1 MLTFKNTQKIH
12 SMADIKDIL
21 GNLRGLKDTVDRL
34 DGYTDDTYNNASEAV
49 DYANYTQSSAGDAQS
64 SVNDATSEVRDI
76 IEHLEEYLEEQDNSA
91 IPEGVTAILELL
103 RAKIKVAHD
112 LVGDIDRLLNAA
124 ISDLNNTP
132 LPLKEEQPE
141 AV

>member
-1 MLTFKNTQKIH
+1 
-12 SMADIKDIL
+12 MADIKDIL

-34 DGYTDDTYNNASEAV
+34 DSYTDDTYNNASETV

-64 SVNDATSEVRDI
+64 SASDATSEVREI
-76 IEHLEEYLEEQDNSA
+76 IEHLEEQGDTA

-103 RAKIKVAHD
+103 RTKIEVAHG
-112 LVGDIDRLLNAA
+112 LVSDIERLLNAA
-124 ISDLNNTP
+124 ISDLTNTP
-132 LPLKEEQPE
+132 LPLKEVPLKQEQPE

>member
-1 MLTFKNTQKIH
+1 
-12 SMADIKDIL
+12 MADIKDIL
-21 GNLRGLKDTVDRL
+21 ENLRGLKDSVDRIENE
-34 DGYTDDTYNNASEAV
+34 TDDAYNNAAEAAE
-49 DYANYTQSSAGDAQS
+49 YANYAQSSAGDATS
-64 SVNDATSEVRDI
+64 TASDASSEVTFI
-76 IEHLEEYLEEQDNSA
+76 IEHLETYLEEQDNSA

>member
-1 MLTFKNTQKIH
+1 
-12 SMADIKDIL
+12 MADIKDIL

-34 DGYTDDTYNNASEAV
+34 DSYTDDTYNNASETV

-64 SVNDATSEVRDI
+64 SASDATSEVREI
-76 IEHLEEYLEEQDNSA
+76 IEHLEEYLEEQGDTA

-103 RAKIKVAHD
+103 RTKIEVAHG
-112 LVGDIDRLLNAA
+112 LVSDIERLLNAA
-124 ISDLNNTP
+124 ISDLTNTP
-132 LPLKEEQPE
+132 LPLKEVPLKQEQPE